1 MAIKFIYNSNQTVQ
15 TDRHIESRCMM
26 KSYSKYLLRRILYMV
41 VTLFIIITTT
51 FLLLQFLPGTPF
63 ANQDQLTATQLA
75 LLNEKYGL
83 DQPFLQR
90 YATYLSNVLKGD
102 LGYSFQFN
110 NLPVTQIIADRAGP
124 SMQLGLQAMIL
135 GTFVG
140 TILGIIAAVKQN
152 TWIDTLTSIFA
163 IGGRSVPNFVFAVIL
178 QFIFAVWLSVL
189 PIAFWREGFRSTI
202 LPTLALSISPM
213 AEAARF
219 IRTEMIEVLNSDYIE
234 LARAKGFSRF
244 YIIAKHALRNALIP
258 LLTIIGPV
266 TAGLMTGSLV
276 IEQIFSIPGIG
287 EQFTKSI
294 LVNDYPT
301 IMGIT
306 IMYSTLLILMI
317 LIVDILYGVVDPR
330 LRMGGNK

>member
-1 MAIKFIYNSNQTVQ
+1 MNS
-15 TDRHIESRCMM
+15 
-26 KSYSKYLLRRILYMV
+26 YGKYLLRRIFYMLL
-41 VTLFIIITTT
+41 TLFIIITTT

-63 ANQDQLTATQLA
+63 ANQDLLTAKQLE

-83 DQPFLQR
+83 NKPIFDQ
-90 YATYLSNVLKGD
+90 YLAYLGNILKGD
-102 LGYSFQFN
+102 FGYSFQFN

-124 SMQLGLQAMIL
+124 SIQLGLQAMVL
-135 GTFVG
+135 GTVVG
-140 TILGIIAAVKQN
+140 TFLGVIAAVKQN
-152 TWIDTLTSIFA
+152 TWIDTFTSIFA
-163 IGGRSVPNFVFAVIL
+163 IAGRSVPNFVFAVIL
-178 QFIFAVWLSVL
+178 QFVFAVVLEVL
-189 PIAFWREGFRSTI
+189 PIAFWREGFKSTI

-234 LARAKGFSRF
+234 LAKAKGFSKF
-244 YIIAKHALRNALIP
+244 YIIMKHALRNAFIP
-258 LLTIIGPV
+258 LLTILGPV

-306 IMYSTLLILMI
+306 IMYSTILIVMI
-317 LIVDILYGVVDPR
+317 LIVDILYGIIDPR
-330 LRMGGNK
+330 LRMGGGK

>member
-1 MAIKFIYNSNQTVQ
+1 MNS
-15 TDRHIESRCMM
+15 
-26 KSYSKYLLRRILYMV
+26 YGKYLLRRLLYMV
-41 VTLFIIITTT
+41 LTLFIIITVT

-63 ANQDQLTATQLA
+63 ANQDLLTAKQLE

-83 DQPFLQR
+83 NQPFLQR
-90 YATYLSNVLKGD
+90 YATYLGNVIKGD
-102 LGYSFQFN
+102 FGYSFQFN

-135 GTFVG
+135 GTTVG
-140 TILGIIAAVKQN
+140 TLLGVIAAVKQN

-219 IRTEMIEVLNSDYIE
+219 VRTEMIEVLNSDYIE
-234 LARAKGFSRF
+234 LARAKGFAGI
-244 YIIAKHALRNALIP
+244 YIIFKHALRNALIP

-306 IMYSTLLILMI
+306 IMYSSLLIVMI
-317 LIVDILYGVVDPR
+317 LIVDILYGIVDPR
-330 LRMGGNK
+330 LRMGGSK

>member
-1 MAIKFIYNSNQTVQ
+1 MNS
-15 TDRHIESRCMM
+15 
-26 KSYSKYLLRRILYMV
+26 YGKYLLRRIFYMLL
-41 VTLFIIITTT
+41 TLFIIITTT

-63 ANQDQLTATQLA
+63 ANQDLLTAKQLE

-83 DQPFLQR
+83 NKPIFDQ
-90 YATYLSNVLKGD
+90 YLAYLGNILKGD
-102 LGYSFQFN
+102 FGYSFQFN

-124 SMQLGLQAMIL
+124 SIQLGLQAMVL
-135 GTFVG
+135 GTVVG
-140 TILGIIAAVKQN
+140 TFLGVIAAVKQN
-152 TWIDTLTSIFA
+152 TWIDTFTSIFA
-163 IGGRSVPNFVFAVIL
+163 IAGRSVPNFVFAVIL
-178 QFIFAVWLSVL
+178 QFIFAVVLEVL
-189 PIAFWREGFRSTI
+189 PIAFWREGFKSTI

-234 LARAKGFSRF
+234 LAKAKGFSKF
-244 YIIAKHALRNALIP
+244 YIILKHALRNALIP
-258 LLTIIGPV
+258 LLTILGPV

-306 IMYSTLLILMI
+306 IMYSTILIVMI
-317 LIVDILYGVVDPR
+317 LIVDILYGIIDPR
-330 LRMGGNK
+330 LRMGGGK

>member
-1 MAIKFIYNSNQTVQ
+1 MNS
-15 TDRHIESRCMM
+15 
-26 KSYSKYLLRRILYMV
+26 YGKYLLRRIFYMLL
-41 VTLFIIITTT
+41 TLFIIITTT

-63 ANQDQLTATQLA
+63 ANQDLLTAKQLE

-83 DQPFLQR
+83 NKPIFDQ
-90 YATYLSNVLKGD
+90 YLAYLGNILKGD
-102 LGYSFQFN
+102 FGYSFQFN

-124 SMQLGLQAMIL
+124 SIQLGLQAMVLGTVL
-135 GTFVG
+135 GTF
-140 TILGIIAAVKQN
+140 LGVIAAVKQN
-152 TWIDTLTSIFA
+152 TWIDTFTSIFA
-163 IGGRSVPNFVFAVIL
+163 IAGRSVPNFVFAVIL
-178 QFIFAVWLSVL
+178 QFVFAVVLEVL
-189 PIAFWREGFRSTI
+189 PIAFWREGFKSTI

-234 LARAKGFSRF
+234 LAKAKGFSKF
-244 YIIAKHALRNALIP
+244 YIILKHALRNALIP
-258 LLTIIGPV
+258 LLTILGPV

-306 IMYSTLLILMI
+306 IMYSTILIVMI
-317 LIVDILYGVVDPR
+317 LIVDILYGIIDPR
-330 LRMGGNK
+330 LRMGGGK

>member
-1 MAIKFIYNSNQTVQ
+1 MNS
-15 TDRHIESRCMM
+15 
-26 KSYSKYLLRRILYMV
+26 YGKYLLRRIFYMLL
-41 VTLFIIITTT
+41 TLFIIITTT

-63 ANQDQLTATQLA
+63 ANQDLLTAKQLE

-83 DQPFLQR
+83 NKPIFDQ
-90 YATYLSNVLKGD
+90 YLAYLGNILKGD
-102 LGYSFQFN
+102 FGYSFQFN

-124 SMQLGLQAMIL
+124 SIQLGLQAMVL
-135 GTFVG
+135 GTVVG
-140 TILGIIAAVKQN
+140 TFLGVIAAVKQN
-152 TWIDTLTSIFA
+152 TWIDTFTSIFA
-163 IGGRSVPNFVFAVIL
+163 IAGRSVPNFVFAVIL
-178 QFIFAVWLSVL
+178 QFVFAVMLEVL
-189 PIAFWREGFRSTI
+189 PIAFWREGFKSTI

-234 LARAKGFSRF
+234 LAKAKGFSKF
-244 YIIAKHALRNALIP
+244 YIILKHALRNAFIP
-258 LLTIIGPV
+258 LLTILGPV

-306 IMYSTLLILMI
+306 IMYSTILIVMI
-317 LIVDILYGVVDPR
+317 LIVDILYGIIDPR
-330 LRMGGNK
+330 LRMGGGK

>member
-1 MAIKFIYNSNQTVQ
+1 MNS
-15 TDRHIESRCMM
+15 
-26 KSYSKYLLRRILYMV
+26 YGKYLLRRIFYMLL
-41 VTLFIIITTT
+41 TLFIIITTT

-63 ANQDQLTATQLA
+63 ANQDLLTAKQLE

-83 DQPFLQR
+83 NKPIFDQ
-90 YATYLSNVLKGD
+90 YLAYLGNILKGD
-102 LGYSFQFN
+102 FGYSFQFN

-124 SMQLGLQAMIL
+124 SIQLGLQAMVL
-135 GTFVG
+135 GTVVG
-140 TILGIIAAVKQN
+140 TFLGVIAAVKQN
-152 TWIDTLTSIFA
+152 TWIDTFTSIFA
-163 IGGRSVPNFVFAVIL
+163 IAGRSVPNFVFAVIL
-178 QFIFAVWLSVL
+178 QFVFAVVWEVL
-189 PIAFWREGFRSTI
+189 PIAFWREGFKSTI

-234 LARAKGFSRF
+234 LAKAKGFSKF
-244 YIIAKHALRNALIP
+244 YIILKHALRNALIP
-258 LLTIIGPV
+258 LLTILGPV

-306 IMYSTLLILMI
+306 IMYSTILIVMI
-317 LIVDILYGVVDPR
+317 LIVDILYGIIDPR
-330 LRMGGNK
+330 LRMGGGK

>member
-1 MAIKFIYNSNQTVQ
+1 MNS
-15 TDRHIESRCMM
+15 
-26 KSYSKYLLRRILYMV
+26 YGKYLLRRIFYMLL
-41 VTLFIIITTT
+41 TLFIIITTT

-63 ANQDQLTATQLA
+63 ANQDLLTAKQLE

-83 DQPFLQR
+83 NKPIFDQ
-90 YATYLSNVLKGD
+90 YLAYLGNILKGD
-102 LGYSFQFN
+102 FGYSFQFN
-110 NLPVTQIIADRAGP
+110 NLPVTQIIAYRAGP
-124 SMQLGLQAMIL
+124 SIQLGLQAMVL
-135 GTFVG
+135 GTVVG
-140 TILGIIAAVKQN
+140 TFLGVIAAVKQN
-152 TWIDTLTSIFA
+152 TWIDTFTSIFA
-163 IGGRSVPNFVFAVIL
+163 IAGRSVPNFVFAVIL
-178 QFIFAVWLSVL
+178 QFVFAVVLEVL
-189 PIAFWREGFRSTI
+189 PIAFWREGFKSTI

-234 LARAKGFSRF
+234 LAKAKGFSKF
-244 YIIAKHALRNALIP
+244 YIVLKHALRNALIP
-258 LLTIIGPV
+258 LLTILGPV

-306 IMYSTLLILMI
+306 IMYSTILIVMI
-317 LIVDILYGVVDPR
+317 LIVDILYGIIDPR
-330 LRMGGNK
+330 LRMGGGK

>member
-1 MAIKFIYNSNQTVQ
+1 MNS
-15 TDRHIESRCMM
+15 
-26 KSYSKYLLRRILYMV
+26 YGKYLLRRIFYMLL
-41 VTLFIIITTT
+41 TLFIIITTT

-63 ANQDQLTATQLA
+63 ANQDLLTAKQLE

-83 DQPFLQR
+83 NKPIFDQ
-90 YATYLSNVLKGD
+90 YLAYLGNILKGD
-102 LGYSFQFN
+102 FGYSFQFN

-124 SMQLGLQAMIL
+124 SIQLGLQAMVL
-135 GTFVG
+135 GTVVG
-140 TILGIIAAVKQN
+140 TFLGVIAAVKQN
-152 TWIDTLTSIFA
+152 TWIDTFTSIFA
-163 IGGRSVPNFVFAVIL
+163 IAGRSVPNFVFAVIL
-178 QFIFAVWLSVL
+178 QFVFAVVLEVL
-189 PIAFWREGFRSTI
+189 PIAFWREGFKSTI

-234 LARAKGFSRF
+234 LAKAKGFSKF
-244 YIIAKHALRNALIP
+244 YIILKHALRNAFIP
-258 LLTIIGPV
+258 LLTILGPV

-306 IMYSTLLILMI
+306 IMYSTILIVMI
-317 LIVDILYGVVDPR
+317 LIVDILYGIIDPR
-330 LRMGGNK
+330 LRMGGGK

>member
-1 MAIKFIYNSNQTVQ
+1 MNS
-15 TDRHIESRCMM
+15 
-26 KSYSKYLLRRILYMV
+26 YGKYILRRLFYMI
-41 VTLFIIITTT
+41 VTLFIIISLT

-63 ANQDQLTATQLA
+63 ANQDQLTATQLQ

-83 DQPFLQR
+83 DQPIFQR
-90 YATYLSNVLKGD
+90 YLTYMGNVLKGD
-102 LGYSFQFN
+102 FGYSFQYN

-135 GTFVG
+135 GTTVG
-140 TILGIIAAVKQN
+140 TFLGVIAAVKQN
-152 TWIDTLTSIFA
+152 TWIDTLTSVFA
-163 IGGRSVPNFVFAVIL
+163 IGGRSVPNFVFAVVL
-178 QFIFAVWLSVL
+178 QYIFAVWLAVL
-189 PIAFWREGFRSTI
+189 PIAFWRDGFASTI
-202 LPTLALSISPM
+202 LPTLALAISPM

-219 IRTEMIEVLNSDYIE
+219 VRTEMIEVLNSDYIE
-234 LARAKGFSRF
+234 LAKAKGFSKG
-244 YIIAKHALRNALIP
+244 YIIVKHALRNAIIP

-306 IMYSTLLILMI
+306 ILYSALLIVLI
-317 LIVDILYGVVDPR
+317 LIVDILYGLIDPR
-330 LRMGGNK
+330 LRMGGEG

>member
-1 MAIKFIYNSNQTVQ
+1 MNS
-15 TDRHIESRCMM
+15 
-26 KSYSKYLLRRILYMV
+26 YGKYLLRRIFYMLL
-41 VTLFIIITTT
+41 TLFIIITTT

-63 ANQDQLTATQLA
+63 ANQDLLTAKQLE

-83 DQPFLQR
+83 NKPIFDQ
-90 YATYLSNVLKGD
+90 YLAYLGNILKGD
-102 LGYSFQFN
+102 FGYSFQFN

-124 SMQLGLQAMIL
+124 SIQLGLQAMVL
-135 GTFVG
+135 GTVVG
-140 TILGIIAAVKQN
+140 TFLGVIAAVKQN
-152 TWIDTLTSIFA
+152 TWIDTFTSIFA
-163 IGGRSVPNFVFAVIL
+163 IAGRSVPNFVFAVIL
-178 QFIFAVWLSVL
+178 QFVFAVVLEVL
-189 PIAFWREGFRSTI
+189 PIAFWREGFKSTI

-234 LARAKGFSRF
+234 LAKAKGFSKF
-244 YIIAKHALRNALIP
+244 YIILKHALRNALIP
-258 LLTIIGPV
+258 LLTILGPV

-306 IMYSTLLILMI
+306 IMYSTILIVMI
-317 LIVDILYGVVDPR
+317 LIVDILYGIIDPR
-330 LRMGGNK
+330 LRMGGGK